1 MPFAGILLAL
11 IDVSCIVHIRQ
22 TGRPDY
28 WMWVVLMLP
37 GVGALAYVLYEV
49 LPNMGSSR
57 TVKRMIKRI
66 QPTAEM
72 QSRLAEVEACGSMAN
87 KVALAD
93 ECISTGQFD
102 SAINLYAG
110 CKTGIYEHDSTLLY
124 GLGEANFHKGDY
136 PEARR
141 WFEDLISREAFFK
154 AGEARLLYARTLEA
168 LEDNE
173 TALTQYELLTQQYA
187 GEEPRVRMAGL
198 LVRMGRGEAARRAYE
213 TVIKN
218 TDRAPRHV
226 QRMQKDWIEQ
236 ARAGLK
242 ELSAAAVH

>member
-1 MPFAGILLAL
+1 LVIAL
-11 IDVSCIVHIRQ
+11 IDIACLMHIRQ

-28 WMWVVLMLP
+28 WFWIVLMLP
-37 GVGALAYVLYEV
+37 GVGGLAYLLYEV
-49 LPNMGSSR
+49 LPNAGSSR

-72 QSRLAEVEACGSMAN
+72 RSRLAEVEACGSMAN
-87 KVALAD
+87 KVSLAD

-102 SAINLYAG
+102 SAINLYMS
-110 CKTGIYEHDSTLLY
+110 CKTGIYEHDPTLLY
-124 GLGEANFHKGDY
+124 GLAEANFHKGDY

-141 WFEDLISREAFFK
+141 WFEDLVSREAFFK

-168 LEDNE
+168 LGEDE
-173 TALTQYELLTQQYA
+173 AALAQYETLTQQYA

-198 LVRMGRGEAARRAYE
+198 LLRMGRSDAARRAYE

-218 TDRAPRHV
+218 AGRAPRHV
-226 QRMQKDWIEQ
+226 QRMQKEWIEQ